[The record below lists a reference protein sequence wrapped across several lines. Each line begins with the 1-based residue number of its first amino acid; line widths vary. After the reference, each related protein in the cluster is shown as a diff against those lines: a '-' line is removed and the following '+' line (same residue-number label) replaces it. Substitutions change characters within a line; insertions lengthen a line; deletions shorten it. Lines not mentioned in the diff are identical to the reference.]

1 MNDYM
6 KALHQRFFW
15 ELERPSL
22 STPRKGTGNEWHQ
35 RLRPYRGGVQGEVG
49 PADRGDRRREK
60 AAEAGRTGRLNKRA
74 SQGELLSEAR
84 IFPDCGWLSGQG

>member
-1 MNDYM
+1 M
-6 KALHQRFFW
+6 
-15 ELERPSL
+15 
-22 STPRKGTGNEWHQ
+22 
-35 RLRPYRGGVQGEVG
+35 QGEVG

-84 IFPDCGWLSGQG
+84 IFPDCGWLSGQGENKVT

>member
-1 MNDYM
+1 MRCPDVFSQRGRGYGH
-6 KALHQRFFW
+6 ALSPLLLLHLTF
-15 ELERPSL
+15 
-22 STPRKGTGNEWHQ
+22 T
-35 RLRPYRGGVQGEVG
+35 
-49 PADRGDRRREK
+49 EK